1 MAFEEMV
8 TDDEGRAWDPPAP
21 APRPDVALAIREQL
35 IKLWAEVKTM
45 PQRWILPFLLNPP
58 VMKGGS
64 SRKPRNQPGEEAE
77 KADRGEVAV
86 FTSNGIAT
94 VSEIEGLIGFTALQY
109 TVLWRELDVQAKGGP
124 ALDAVMDPKL
134 RFAVIWNLLPLED
147 GLIAKI
153 MELDG
158 AQKVINLRMV
168 ARTHLAKALIDS
180 GIPEKRGG
188 GY

>member
-1 MAFEEMV
+1 V
-8 TDDEGRAWDPPAP
+8 
-21 APRPDVALAIREQL
+21 
-35 IKLWAEVKTM
+35 KLWAEIKAM
-45 PQRWILPFLLNPP
+45 PKRWAMPFLLNPP
-58 VMKGGS
+58 VMKGGTA
-64 SRKPRNQPGEEAE
+64 RKPRNAPGGETE

-86 FTSNGIAT
+86 FTANGIAT
-94 VSEIEGLIGFTALQY
+94 IAEIEAIIGFTPQQY
-109 TVLWRELDVQAKGGP
+109 TLLWRELDVRGSGGP
-124 ALDAVMDPKL
+124 ALEAVMDPKL

-147 GLIAKI
+147 GVIAKI